1 MQTILLVKL
10 CHTTFISSQEM
21 NSDCVV
27 TVDGFYVC
35 GRYVAKELT
44 ILFDENN
51 YQHFM
56 FNCPKNLVLSNKDVK
71 TVEFAKR
78 LNGLELENNSFLPYS
93 TIECILSFI
102 KDCYIQ
108 TAGFQAKSFLES
120 YLPKTEVK
128 DLCIEFGFK
137 YPKTLQQAPCFVQH
151 PSRYCTLSKART
163 IYSAIQIFN
172 ANFASKL
179 SAIQKTVK

>member
-1 MQTILLVKL
+1 
-10 CHTTFISSQEM
+10 M

-27 TVDGFYVC
+27 TVEGYYVS

-56 FNCPKNLVLSNKDVK
+56 FNCPKNLVLSNKDMK
-71 TVEFAKR
+71 TVEFTEQ
-78 LNGLELENNSFLPYS
+78 LNGLKFKNNSFLPYS
-93 TIECILSFI
+93 TIEYILSYI

-108 TAGFQAKSFLES
+108 TAGFHAKSFLKS
-120 YLPKTEVK
+120 YLPETEIE
-128 DLCIEFGFK
+128 DLCYKFGFK
-137 YPKTLQQAPCFVQH
+137 YPKNLQQAPCFVQH

-163 IYSAIQIFN
+163 IYTAIQIFN
-172 ANFASKL
+172 SNFAYKP
-179 SAIQKTVK
+179 SAIQRQ